1 MARAVPAEDFQAK
14 TFEYSGEIYSVKSK
28 FQMFK
33 FFKLLDSNP
42 GAALALALEDESLER
57 LEEVDM
63 DMEDFKVA
71 LDKISQAISGDS
83 TGN

>member
-1 MARAVPAEDFQAK
+1 MVKPVPAEDFQVK
-14 TFEYSGEIYSVKSK
+14 TFEYDGEIYSVKNK

-33 FFKLLDSNP
+33 FFKMLDTNP
-42 GAALALALEDESLER
+42 GGALALALDDESLER

-63 DMEDFKVA
+63 DMEDFKSV
-71 LDKISQAISGDS
+71 LEKISQAISGDT

>member
-14 TFEYSGEIYSVKSK
+14 TFEYNGEIYSVKSK

-33 FFKLLDSNP
+33 FFKMLDSNP
-42 GAALALALEDESLER
+42 GGALALAVEDESLER

-63 DMEDFKVA
+63 DMNGFKDV
-71 LDKISQAISGDS
+71 LEKISQAISGDS

>member
-1 MARAVPAEDFQAK
+1 MAKPTPAEDFQVK
-14 TFEYSGEIYSVKSK
+14 TFEFNGEVYSVKSK

-33 FFKLLDSNP
+33 FFKMLDTNP
-42 GAALALALEDESLER
+42 GGALALALDDESLER

-63 DMEDFKVA
+63 NMDDFKEV
-71 LDKISQAISGDS
+71 LEKISQAISGDS